1 MPATV
6 DGGRSAKVAMVQ
18 RILRGRWLYLL
29 LAAVVMVIY
38 TVGMPVETVTILE
51 KPAQSSRVRASLEW
65 WPKEID
71 AVTLRERVNEQP
83 LLGWLLWFLSLF
95 IVGMMV
101 GGLVSSWRSLFSGRA
116 RSMWVFSGRRP
127 PAWSFAE
134 LGRIVAL
141 SIVAFSLLP
150 LVRFAPPVRMFGLS
164 PASHLWI
171 PLSMLLLDAFLVLII
186 FAFASGKGM
195 PVWRAVGLSPRRI
208 VPSLAEGFKGYLV
221 VFPWLFLLLFLT
233 VELVRFFHW
242 TPPIE
247 PIERLLFQEADPVV
261 VGLLV
266 VLSCVIGPIAEELF
280 FRGVLF
286 AAARRHLSRGG
297 AILASGAAFS
307 LIHTNPVGFLPILLI
322 GSLLAY
328 LYERTGSLAAPIAV
342 HILHNTF
349 LMSIGLIVRQLMLH

>member
-1 MPATV
+1 MI
-6 DGGRSAKVAMVQ
+6 Q

-38 TVGMPVETVTILE
+38 AVGVPAETVTTVEEPVQL
-51 KPAQSSRVRASLEW
+51 SRFNTSLEW

-71 AVTLRERVNEQP
+71 AVTLRDVVNARP
-83 LLGWLLWFLSLF
+83 LLGLLLSFLSLF
-95 IVGMMV
+95 MGGMMM
-101 GGLVSSWRSLFSGRA
+101 GGLVFSWWSLFSGRA
-116 RSMWVFSGRRP
+116 RSLWAFSGRRP

-134 LGRIVAL
+134 LGRIMAL
-141 SIVAFSLLP
+141 MLIAFSLLP
-150 LVRFAPPVRMFGLS
+150 LVRFALPVRMLGLS
-164 PASHLWI
+164 PGSHLWI
-171 PLSMLLLDAFLVLII
+171 PLSMLLLDALLVLII

-195 PVWRAVGLSPRRI
+195 PAWRAVGLSPRRI
-208 VPSLAEGFKGYLV
+208 LPSLADGFKGYLV

-233 VELVRFFHW
+233 VELIRFFHW
-242 TPPIE
+242 KPPIE
-247 PIERLLFQEADPVV
+247 PIQILLFQERDPLVI
-261 VGLLV
+261 GLLV
-266 VLSCVIGPIAEELF
+266 VLSCVIGPVAEELF

-286 AAARRHLSRGG
+286 AVVRRHLSRGW

-349 LMSIGLIVRQLMLH
+349 LMSIGLVVRRLMLPA